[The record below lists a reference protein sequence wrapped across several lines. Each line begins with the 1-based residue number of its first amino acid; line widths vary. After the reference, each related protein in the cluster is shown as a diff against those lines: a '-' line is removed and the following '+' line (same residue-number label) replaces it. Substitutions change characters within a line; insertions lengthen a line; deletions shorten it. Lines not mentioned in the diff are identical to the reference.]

1 MLLLRLEHGR
11 MSSTPLKRSNHT
23 IYFKY
28 ASTSNCKLITQS
40 VLSFPSLSLSVNL
53 LNVVFSVA
61 VPTSSPSA
69 QDEHYV
75 HPSIDRRI
83 CAKAGVKTRQ
93 NPSTSPTSP
102 INSNEPI
109 NMTNNNNSSRLFP
122 KNFGNKKLESILA
135 RLDDPHINP
144 QLVETMDESNPNI
157 VLEFLLE
164 SNKYT
169 EITTNL
175 SDDDIIIILRYFNDF
190 LTRNYPGNFQKLRE
204 LKIYKPLWGIAST
217 DDKHQQHPVHQCCSL
232 ENFAHV
238 YILNEDW
245 SNLIRRSFK
254 RNFFTEQFHE
264 KKMVLLMQKK
274 IDYLSKIFTHI
285 RFILPSDM
293 EIFLQLCLPHFRK
306 LDVKSQVNLLKYFID
321 EIDEKLFPH
330 EKDQCR
336 KQLHDHLEI
345 FTQTSQEF
353 SYKITPGLS
362 RSSVSGAGGGEIFH
376 SLIVVFI

>member
-1 MLLLRLEHGR
+1 
-11 MSSTPLKRSNHT
+11 
-23 IYFKY
+23 
-28 ASTSNCKLITQS
+28 
-40 VLSFPSLSLSVNL
+40 
-53 LNVVFSVA
+53 
-61 VPTSSPSA
+61 
-69 QDEHYV
+69 
-75 HPSIDRRI
+75 
-83 CAKAGVKTRQ
+83 
-93 NPSTSPTSP
+93 
-102 INSNEPI
+102 
-109 NMTNNNNSSRLFP
+109 MTNNNNHNNSSRLFP

-169 EITTNL
+169 EITNNL

-190 LTRNYPGNFQKLRE
+190 LTRNFPGNFQKLRE
-204 LKIYKPLWGIAST
+204 LKIYKPLWGLAST
-217 DDKHQQHPVHQCCSL
+217 DDKHQPHPVHQCCSL

-274 IDYLSKIFTHI
+274 IDCLSKIFTHI

-306 LDVKSQVNLLKYFID
+306 LDVKSQVNLLKYFLD

-330 EKDQCR
+330 EKEQCR

-345 FTQTSQEF
+345 FTQTSNEF
-353 SYKITPGLS
+353 PSKIPSGLS
-362 RSSVSGAGGGEIFH
+362 RSTVRLIRLFISIM
-376 SLIVVFI
+376 SLFSLSLFAA

>member
-1 MLLLRLEHGR
+1 M
-11 MSSTPLKRSNHT
+11 
-23 IYFKY
+23 
-28 ASTSNCKLITQS
+28 
-40 VLSFPSLSLSVNL
+40 
-53 LNVVFSVA
+53 
-61 VPTSSPSA
+61 
-69 QDEHYV
+69 
-75 HPSIDRRI
+75 HPSIDRRV
-83 CAKAGVKTRQ
+83 CSKAGVKTRKTPTVTATVSSTPPTYINE
-93 NPSTSPTSP
+93 NP
-102 INSNEPI
+102 NSSS
-109 NMTNNNNSSRLFP
+109 NMTNHNNNTNNNNSSSRLFP
-122 KNFGNKKLESILA
+122 KIFGNKKLESILA

-169 EITTNL
+169 QITNNL
-175 SDDDIIIILRYFNDF
+175 SDDDIIIILKYFNDF
-190 LTRNYPGNFQKLRE
+190 LTNGFQGNFQKLRE

-217 DDKHQQHPVHQCCSL
+217 DDKQQPIQQCCSL

-264 KKMVLLMQKK
+264 KKTVLLMQKK
-274 IDYLSKIFTHI
+274 IESLSKIFTHI

-306 LDVKSQVNLLKYFID
+306 LDVKSQINLLKYFID
-321 EIDEKLFPH
+321 DIDDKLFQH
-330 EKDQCR
+330 EKEQCR

-345 FTQTSQEF
+345 FTQTS
-353 SYKITPGLS
+353 KIQTGIS
-362 RSSVSGAGGGEIFH
+362 RSSVRKNESMKDAHGTAIEGSEIGWTVSNTPSESSCASFETP
-376 SLIVVFI
+376 